1 MSFDIYL
8 VPSSATPSGREAHAA
23 TGRALAACGARWGG
37 SGEADVVLSTGEEV
51 EFYGADDENPGA
63 MFALRGGLTPALA
76 RLIFEVADATR
87 CFVTAPLEQPRV
99 LRTPGNTG
107 TLGPDDA
114 DDVGTEV
121 IVDIADVRELIA
133 QLSGGLGIWTDY
145 AATVTAGPA
154 IAASDDDD
162 DDEPE
167 DLPEPDPTL
176 LDRFFKR
183 PKAGS

>member
-8 VPSSATPSGREAHAA
+8 VPSSATPDGRGAHAA

-51 EFYGADDENPGA
+51 EFYGPDDANPGA
-63 MFALRGGLTPALA
+63 MFALRGGLTPELA
-76 RLIFEVADATR
+76 RVIFEVADATS

-99 LRTPGNTG
+99 LRTPGNAG
-107 TLGPDDA
+107 TLDPDDA
-114 DDVGTEV
+114 EDVGADL
-121 IVDIADVRELIA
+121 IVDVADVRALVA
-133 QLSGGLGIWTDY
+133 QLSAGVGIWTDY
-145 AATVTAGPA
+145 AASVRTGPA
-154 IAASDDDD
+154 VAAAD
-162 DDEPE
+162 DDEAE

-183 PKAGS
+183 PNPGS